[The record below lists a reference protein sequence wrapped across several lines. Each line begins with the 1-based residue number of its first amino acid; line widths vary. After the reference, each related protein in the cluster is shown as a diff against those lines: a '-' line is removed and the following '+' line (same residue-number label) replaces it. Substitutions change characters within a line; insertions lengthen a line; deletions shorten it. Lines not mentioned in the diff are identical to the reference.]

1 MFPISINDLTITV
14 VVCLFIIGLIAV
26 GFGVYIL
33 VAKVLG
39 EEIKILAK
47 QMAKLAQKGIADDV
61 FGLVG
66 NASSLIDSLNQ
77 LVVTT
82 AGIGVFLVL
91 LGCVFMGAAYFM
103 LMQAI

>member
-1 MFPISINDLTITV
+1 MFPISVNDLAVTI
-14 VVCLFIIGLIAV
+14 VVCLFIIGMISV

-39 EEIKILAK
+39 EEIKVLAK
-47 QMAKLAQKGIADDV
+47 QVTKMAQKGIGDDV

-82 AGIGVFLVL
+82 SGIGVFLVL
-91 LGCVFMGAAYFM
+91 LGCVFMGAAYYM
-103 LMQAI
+103 LLQAL